1 MARLPKGRQTNL
13 TREAIVDEALRQFD
27 EGTGEPTI
35 RRLAAGLGTGP
46 SAIYHHFPSR
56 GAIVQRAVERVWG
69 EAMANLLELVP
80 RPLEADPRE
89 VLVATGLASRRAWLA
104 HFRLCPYLA
113 ASPEGDDFTRE
124 ALGAMAVVFEGLG
137 LEGDEAAA
145 AFYAYG
151 TFMLGSILFAATR
164 LITNEQLAGRGEGV
178 EGGSVRIEH
187 RLAMARRSGAA
198 TRRSLD
204 HVVGVSVAD
213 PAEDEALFVGALRG
227 LVAGLGR

>member
-13 TREAIVDEALRQFD
+13 TPEAIVDEALSQFD
-27 EGTGEPTI
+27 RGSGEPTI
-35 RRLAAGLGTGP
+35 RSLAAGLGAGP

-56 GAIVQRAVERVWG
+56 AAIVQRAVERVWG

-89 VLVATGLASRRAWLA
+89 VLVATGLASRRTWLA

-113 ASPEGDDFTRE
+113 ASPEGDDFTRD
-124 ALGAMAVVFEGLG
+124 ALGAMAVLFERLE
-137 LEGDEAAA
+137 LEGDQAAA

-164 LITNEQLAGRGEGV
+164 LIANEQLGEG
-178 EGGSVRIEH
+178 GAVRIEH
-187 RLAMARRSGAA
+187 TPAMARRSGVT

-204 HVVGVSVAD
+204 HVIAVSITD
-213 PAEDEALFVGALRG
+213 PAEDEELFVGALRG
-227 LVAGLGR
+227 LVEGLGSEGAAR

>member
-13 TREAIVDEALRQFD
+13 TPETIVDEALRQFD

-35 RRLAAGLGTGP
+35 RSLAAGLGAGP

-56 GAIVQRAVERVWG
+56 AAIVQRAVERVWG
-69 EAMANLLELVP
+69 EAMGNLLELVP
-80 RPLEADPRE
+80 RPFEADPRE

-124 ALGAMAVVFEGLG
+124 ALGTMAAVFESLG
-137 LEGDEAAA
+137 MEGDDAAA

-164 LITNEQLAGRGEGV
+164 LITNEQLAGRGEG
-178 EGGSVRIEH
+178 GPVRTEH
-187 RLAMARRSGAA
+187 RPAMARRSGQV

-204 HVVGVSVAD
+204 HVLAISVTD
-213 PAEDEALFVGALRG
+213 PAEDENLFVGALRG
-227 LVAGLGR
+227 LVEGLGR

>member
-1 MARLPKGRQTNL
+1 MARLPKGRSTNL
-13 TREAIVDEALRQFD
+13 TPQTIVDEALRQFD

-35 RRLAAGLGTGP
+35 RSLAAGLGAGP

-56 GAIVQRAVERVWG
+56 AAIIQRAVERVWG
-69 EAMANLLELVP
+69 EAMGNLLELVP

-89 VLVATGLASRRAWLA
+89 VLVACGLASRRAWLA
-104 HFRLCPYLA
+104 HFRICPYLA

-124 ALGAMAVVFEGLG
+124 ALGAMAALFEGLD

-164 LITNEQLAGRGEGV
+164 LIANEQLAGRGEGGPV
-178 EGGSVRIEH
+178 HTEH
-187 RLAMARRSGAA
+187 RPAMARRSEEA

-204 HVVGVSVAD
+204 HVLTVSVTD
-213 PAEDEALFVGALRG
+213 PGEDEELFVGALRG
-227 LVAGLGR
+227 LVEGLGR

>member
-13 TREAIVDEALRQFD
+13 TPETIVDEALRQFD

-35 RRLAAGLGTGP
+35 RSLAAGLGAGP

-56 GAIVQRAVERVWG
+56 AAIVQRAVERVWG
-69 EAMANLLELVP
+69 EAMANLLELLP
-80 RPLEADPRE
+80 QPLEADPRE
-89 VLVATGLASRRAWLA
+89 ALVATGLASRRAWLA

-113 ASPEGDDFTRE
+113 ASPDGDDFTRE
-124 ALGAMAVVFEGLG
+124 ALGAMAALFERLG

-164 LITNEQLAGRGEGV
+164 LITDEQLSGHS
-178 EGGSVRIEH
+178 EGGPVRTDH
-187 RLAMARRSGAA
+187 RPAMARRSADA

-204 HVVGVSVAD
+204 HVLGVSMTD
-213 PAEDEALFVGALRG
+213 PTEDEDLFVGALRG
-227 LVAGLGR
+227 LVEGLGR

>member
-13 TREAIVDEALRQFD
+13 TPEAIVDEALRQFD

-35 RRLAAGLGTGP
+35 RSLAAGLGAGP

-56 GAIVQRAVERVWG
+56 AAIVQRAVERVWG

-80 RPLEADPRE
+80 KPLEADPRE
-89 VLVATGLASRRAWLA
+89 VLVACSLASRRAWLA

-124 ALGAMAVVFEGLG
+124 ALGTMAALFEALG
-137 LEGDEAAA
+137 LEGDDAAA

-164 LITNEQLAGRGEGV
+164 LITNEQLAERGEKGP
-178 EGGSVRIEH
+178 VRTQH
-187 RLAMARRSGAA
+187 RPAMARRSGEA
-198 TRRSLD
+198 TRRALD
-204 HVVGVSVAD
+204 HVMGVSVTD
-213 PAEDEALFVGALRG
+213 PSGDEDLFVAAIRG
-227 LVAGLGR
+227 LVDGLGR

>member
-13 TREAIVDEALRQFD
+13 TPETIVDEALRQFD

-35 RRLAAGLGTGP
+35 RSLAAGLGAGP

-56 GAIVQRAVERVWG
+56 AAIVQKAVERVWG
-69 EAMANLLELVP
+69 EAMANLLELTP
-80 RPLEADPRE
+80 RPLEAEPRE
-89 VLVATGLASRRAWLA
+89 VLVACGLASRRAWLA

-124 ALGAMAVVFEGLG
+124 ALGAMAVLFEGLE
-137 LEGDEAAA
+137 LEGDEAGA

-164 LITNEQLAGRGEGV
+164 MIANEQLT
-178 EGGSVRIEH
+178 EGGAVRTEQTPG
-187 RLAMARRSGAA
+187 MARRSGAE
-198 TRRSLD
+198 TRHSLD
-204 HVVGVSVAD
+204 HVMAISVTD
-213 PAEDEALFVGALRG
+213 PDEDEELFVNAVRR
-227 LVAGLGR
+227 LVEGLGR